1 MSKIPRR
8 ARPALLTAALL
19 VAGSTLTV
27 VPAAAQE
34 EPRFDGVTINLVT
47 FSGPPIYE
55 PLQRHALAWQEL
67 TGGTVNITTY
77 PFSDL
82 YQKQITDAASG
93 TNSVDVYTIASGWLG
108 DFASAGYID
117 DLSETAPANPRI
129 AWEDVTPFFR
139 DLVASYGG
147 KVYGVVFD
155 GDFLMGYYRT
165 DILGEAGVEPPKT
178 WDEYLAIAEQ
188 FHGQDLN
195 GDGTPDYGSCIPKAR
210 GGVGTWHFNGVLSS
224 FTQTQGTTQG
234 AFFGEDMEPLV
245 NNEAMAAA
253 LDFWQKSSEFGPP
266 DEINLDQAGA
276 RGLFTTGRCALSIDW
291 GDMGALALDPEQ
303 STVKDKV
310 GAVVLPGTTRVLDR
324 ATGALVDCDETTC
337 PHAIDGVNHAPFAAF
352 GGWAALINANA
363 DPEVKEAALD
373 YISYVVAPEQSNP
386 DVTVGATGLNPYR
399 QSQLEY
405 NDTWAASGWSQEA
418 ADLYLGPIKES
429 LENPNMALDIRIGQA
444 NQYGNVLEDQ
454 AIAQFL
460 AGELTREETMQQI
473 YDAWQALTDQIGRE
487 QQAAA
492 YADSLNVER

>member
-1 MSKIPRR
+1 
-8 ARPALLTAALL
+8 
-19 VAGSTLTV
+19 
-27 VPAAAQE
+27 
-34 EPRFDGVTINLVT
+34 
-47 FSGPPIYE
+47 
-55 PLQRHALAWQEL
+55 
-67 TGGTVNITTY
+67 
-77 PFSDL
+77 
-82 YQKQITDAASG
+82 
-93 TNSVDVYTIASGWLG
+93 
-108 DFASAGYID
+108 
-117 DLSETAPANPRI
+117 
-129 AWEDVTPFFR
+129 
-139 DLVASYGG
+139 
-147 KVYGVVFD
+147 
-155 GDFLMGYYRT
+155 MGYYRT
-165 DILGEAGVEPPKT
+165 DILGAAGVEPPKT

-188 FHGQDLN
+188 FNGQDLN

-291 GDMGALALDPEQ
+291 GDMGALAIDPAQ
-303 STVKDKV
+303 SAVIDKV

-352 GGWAALINANA
+352 GGWAALINSTS
-363 DPEVKEAALD
+363 DPAVQEAALD

-399 QSQLEY
+399 TSQLEF
-405 NDTWAASGWSQEA
+405 NDTWAASGWSETA
-418 ADLYLGPIKES
+418 ADLYLGPIGDS
-429 LENPNMALDIRIGQA
+429 LANPNMALDVRVGQA
-444 NQYGNVLEDQ
+444 NQYTNVLEDQ

-473 YDAWQALTDQIGRE
+473 YDAWQGLTDQIGRE